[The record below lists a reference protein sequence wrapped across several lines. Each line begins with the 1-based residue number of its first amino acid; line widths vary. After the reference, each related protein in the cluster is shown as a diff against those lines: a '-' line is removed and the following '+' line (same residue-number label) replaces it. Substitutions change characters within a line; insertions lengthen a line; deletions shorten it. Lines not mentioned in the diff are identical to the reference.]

1 MLSMQLMNDLRRIDL
16 NLLVILDVL
25 LSEQHVTRA
34 AERLHLS
41 QPAVS
46 HALARSR
53 DLLGDP
59 LLVRQG
65 GALVPT
71 ARALE
76 LAAPLAEALAQV
88 QALLAPNRF
97 DPASTKRRF
106 RVAMSDYSAAIFLPK
121 LIRVLRREA
130 PGIDLQIIQAS
141 REGMVDGVLNGDL
154 DLAAG
159 VFPDMPCELRT
170 TPLFEEHY
178 TCLVDRNS
186 LPENATLDLP
196 TYLARPH
203 VLLEMRGS
211 GTPEIERALT
221 AIRERRHVAVSLP
234 HWGVAPQLIEGTDLI
249 LTVSSRGLLNIDQ
262 QHLLAVPPPFH
273 IPAFAFELA
282 MARAARRGFGVAV
295 VDWAGA
301 GRIDVTRSWHLH
313 SLVEQAE
320 SLHVQPLQSRR
331 HDPIPAARGPCFR
344 LYLWHH
350 AWPWCAGCV
359 RHRRRPRPSRRGG
372 FSLRAFA
379 GGCGVVQHGADR
391 DCRRAGSGQQCV

>member
-1 MLSMQLMNDLRRIDL
+1 MNDLRRIDL
-16 NLLVILDVL
+16 NLLVILDAL

-46 HALARSR
+46 HALARLR
-53 DLLGDP
+53 DMLGDP

-65 GALVPT
+65 RTLIPT

-97 DPASTKRRF
+97 EPDSAKRRF
-106 RVAMSDYSAAIFLPK
+106 RVAMSDYSAAIFLPG
-121 LIRVLRREA
+121 LVRTLRREA
-130 PGIDLQIIQAS
+130 PGIDLQIVQAS

-159 VFPDMPCELRT
+159 VFPDMPAELRT

-178 TCLVDRNS
+178 TCLIDRES
-186 LPENATLDLP
+186 LPKNGVLDLP
-196 TYLARPH
+196 AYLSRPH

-221 AIRERRHVAVSLP
+221 AIRERRHVAISLP
-234 HWGVAPQLIEGTDLI
+234 HWGVAPQLIQGTDLV

-273 IPAFAFELA
+273 IPSFAFELA
-282 MARAARRGFGVAV
+282 WHARRGG
-295 VDWAGA
+295 DSG
-301 GRIDVTRSWHLH
+301 
-313 SLVEQAE
+313 
-320 SLHVQPLQSRR
+320 LQWLMGQVRR
-331 HDPIPAARGPCFR
+331 VLQD
-344 LYLWHH
+344 
-350 AWPWCAGCV
+350 
-359 RHRRRPRPSRRGG
+359 
-372 FSLRAFA
+372 
-379 GGCGVVQHGADR
+379 
-391 DCRRAGSGQQCV
+391 